1 MEELQDNKRP
11 GRTFLDGYAVG
22 SCVDLTLTKVSI
34 SNAVS
39 KSQKLRYK
47 IVCQDQILETVSSEV
62 RNNCKP

>member
-1 MEELQDNKRP
+1 MEGLQDNKRL
-11 GRTFLDGYAVG
+11 GGTFLDGDAVG

-47 IVCQDQILETVSSEV
+47 TVYAKI
-62 RNNCKP
+62 RFLGQ

>member
-1 MEELQDNKRP
+1 MEGLQDNKRP
-11 GRTFLDGYAVG
+11 GRTFLDGDAVG

-47 IVCQDQILETVSSEV
+47 TVYAKI
-62 RNNCKP
+62 RFLGQ